1 MPAQH
6 NKRLR
11 TSGNSGN
18 ASHGSAARWLHT
30 LVALGMMA
38 LVMSPMWASSQIG
51 RTVKQRPAATQQTSS
66 TVKRPTNP
74 QPPQAARKGA
84 KGKNVKRITPQIP
97 NANRNQT
104 NKVFLENADLLRA
117 DEAISRDYQVL
128 KGNVRFRRGDMYMFC
143 DSAYFYAETSSLDA
157 FGHVRMTQGD
167 TLWVYSDVLHY
178 YGEQGVAELR
188 SNVRLENRSTTLLT
202 DALDYEINSN
212 VGYYFDGGTIVD
224 NRNNTEL
231 KSQFGRYELDTK
243 QAEFSRNVHLV
254 NDQYEMFTD
263 MLEYNTQS
271 HVAHITTK
279 TLIVSDSNTINTTN
293 GWYNTSADDATLYE
307 RSLITAKD
315 GKTLLGDT
323 VYYNRKHNYGE
334 ARGNVV
340 ITDPSNK
347 VILDGDRGYHDDNV
361 HYSYVTGRARAR
373 EFSQKDTIYLHAD
386 TLCTLINY
394 VVNDSVNDSVR
405 VLRAFN
411 QVRFFRS
418 DVQGICDSLQLSEA
432 DTIINMYRHAVVW
445 NLERQIFGDEI
456 NIHLNDSA
464 ADWATLPT
472 GGFMAEHLGEIYY
485 DQLSGKKMKAWFENK
500 ELRQLDVDGNVQVIM
515 FPEEKDSTYNKM
527 VNAESS
533 HMRLNLKAKQEVDRI
548 TLWPEVT
555 GKVTPLYLAKKAD
568 MYLPQFKWYDTL
580 RPQSPEDIYDVSEE
594 KRQLI
599 QTIEGG
605 TRRRSGSNATAPAAT
620 VIPQNNNND
629 NQGTNPK
636 PDNNSHE

>member
-1 MPAQH
+1 MPASSNMRQWTV
-6 NKRLR
+6 NKRWR
-11 TSGNSGN
+11 
-18 ASHGSAARWLHT
+18 H
-30 LVALGMMA
+30 LVAVCCLMGLM
-38 LVMSPMWASSQIG
+38 MSPMVWAQNPS
-51 RTVKQRPAATQQTSS
+51 RPVKSRPTQQ
-66 TVKRPTNP
+66 VNKHKPTNP
-74 QPPQAARKGA
+74 QSPQAARKGS
-84 KGKNVKRITPQIP
+84 KGPTVKRITPQIP
-97 NANRNQT
+97 KANRNQT
-104 NKVFLENADLLRA
+104 NKVFLENADILKA
-117 DEAISRDYQVL
+117 NEAVSTDYQVL

-178 YGEQGVAELR
+178 YGDQGVAELR

-231 KSQFGRYELDTK
+231 SSQYGRYELDTK
-243 QAEFSRNVHLV
+243 QAEFSRDVHLV
-254 NDQYEMFTD
+254 NDRYEMFTD
-263 MLEYNTQS
+263 LLDYNTQS
-271 HVAHITTK
+271 HIARITSE
-279 TLIVSDSNTINTTN
+279 TLIVSDSNTINTSN

-307 RSLITAKD
+307 RALITAKD
-315 GKTLLGDT
+315 GKTLQGDT
-323 VYYNRKHNYGE
+323 VYYNRNRNYGE
-334 ARGNVV
+334 ASGNVI

-347 VILDGDRGYHDDNV
+347 VILDGDYGYHDDNA
-361 HYSYVTGRARAR
+361 HYSYVTRRARAR

-386 TLCTLINY
+386 TLCTLINHI
-394 VVNDSVNDSVR
+394 VNDSVNDSVR

-411 QVRFFRS
+411 QVRFYRS

-485 DQLSGKKMKAWFENK
+485 DQLSGKKMKAWFEDK
-500 ELRQLDVDGNVQVIM
+500 ELRRLDVDGNVQVIM
-515 FPEEKDSTYNKM
+515 FPQEEDSTYNKM

-533 HMRLNLKAKQEVDRI
+533 YLRLNLKPKQEVDRI
-548 TLWPEVT
+548 TMWPEVS
-555 GKVTPLYLAKKAD
+555 GKVSPLYLTKKAD
-568 MYLPQFKWYDTL
+568 MYLPQFKWYDAL
-580 RPQSPEDIYDVSEE
+580 RPKTPDDIYDVSDELKE
-594 KRQLI
+594 LMRS
-599 QTIEGG
+599 IEGG
-605 TRRRSGSNATAPAAT
+605 TRRRSGSGANKPSVPTGNASAITTETP
-620 VIPQNNNND
+620 VQP
-629 NQGTNPK
+629 
-636 PDNNSHE
+636 

>member
-1 MPAQH
+1 MLVLR
-6 NKRLR
+6 NKRHH
-11 TSGNSGN
+11 SV
-18 ASHGSAARWLHT
+18 GSRWRH
-30 LVALGMMA
+30 VFMA
-38 LVMSPMWASSQIG
+38 CSVMLMLMSPVVWAQNPVRSNKPRSTQHIK
-51 RTVKQRPAATQQTSS
+51 KQPT
-66 TVKRPTNP
+66 PTNP
-74 QPPQAARKGA
+74 QTPQAARKGS
-84 KGKNVKRITPQIP
+84 KGPKVTRITPQIP
-97 NANRNQT
+97 KANRNQT
-104 NKVFLENADLLRA
+104 NKVFLENADILKA
-117 DEAISRDYQVL
+117 NEAISRDYQVL

-178 YGEQGVAELR
+178 YGDQGVAELR

-231 KSQFGRYELDTK
+231 RSQYGRYELDTK
-243 QAEFSRNVHLV
+243 QAEFSRDVHLI
-254 NDQYEMFTD
+254 NDRYEMFTELLD
-263 MLEYNTQS
+263 YNTQS
-271 HVAHITTK
+271 HIAHITSE
-279 TLIVSDSNTINTTN
+279 TLILSDSNSINTTN

-307 RSLITAKD
+307 RALITAKD

-323 VYYNRKHNYGE
+323 VYYNRSRNYGE
-334 ARGNVV
+334 AHGNVV
-340 ITDPSNK
+340 ITDPGNK
-347 VILDGDRGYHDDNV
+347 VILDGNYGYHDDNA

-373 EFSQKDTIYLHAD
+373 EFSQNDTIYLHAD

-394 VVNDSVNDSVR
+394 VVNDSLGGDSVR

-411 QVRFFRS
+411 QVRFYRS

-432 DTIINMYRHAVVW
+432 DTIINMYNHAVVW

-456 NIHLNDSA
+456 NVHLNDSA

-485 DQLSGKKMKAWFENK
+485 DQLSGKKMKAWFEDK
-500 ELRQLDVDGNVQVIM
+500 ELRRLDVDGNVQDIM
-515 FPEEKDSTYNKM
+515 FPQEDDSTYNKM

-533 HMRLNLKAKQEVDRI
+533 YLRLNLKAKQEVDRI
-548 TLWPEVT
+548 TMWPEVS

-568 MYLPQFKWYDTL
+568 MYLPQFQWYDAL
-580 RPQSPEDIYDVSEE
+580 RPKTPDDIYDVSEE
-594 KRQLI
+594 LKQVMRSI
-599 QTIEGG
+599 QGG
-605 TRRRSGSNATAPAAT
+605 TRRRSGSNATQSAT
-620 VIPQNNNND
+620 TVDGSASSFSTLETSVQP
-629 NQGTNPK
+629 
-636 PDNNSHE
+636 

>member
-1 MPAQH
+1 MFVSH
-6 NKRLR
+6 NKRRL
-11 TSGNSGN
+11 TVDS
-18 ASHGSAARWLHT
+18 RWRHVL
-30 LVALGMMA
+30 LACCVMA
-38 LVMSPMWASSQIG
+38 LMMSPVVLAQ
-51 RTVKQRPAATQQTSS
+51 TTSS
-66 TVKRPTNP
+66 RTLKSRVTQTDKKKPGPTNP

-84 KGKNVKRITPQIP
+84 KGPKVSRITPQIP
-97 NANRNQT
+97 KANRNQT
-104 NKVFLENADLLRA
+104 NKVFLENADVLSA
-117 DEAISRDYQVL
+117 NEAISTDYQVL

-178 YGEQGVAELR
+178 YGNQGVAELR
-188 SNVRLENRSTTLLT
+188 HNVRLENRSTTLLT

-231 KSQFGRYELDTK
+231 SSQYGRYELDTK
-243 QAEFSRNVHLV
+243 QAEFSRDVHLV
-254 NDQYEMFTD
+254 NDRYEMFTD
-263 MLEYNTQS
+263 LLDYNTQS
-271 HVAHITTK
+271 HIAHITSE

-307 RSLITAKD
+307 RALIKAKD
-315 GKTLLGDT
+315 GKTLQGDT
-323 VYYNRKHNYGE
+323 VYYNRSHNYGE

-347 VILDGDRGYHDDNV
+347 VILDGDYGYHDDNA
-361 HYSYVTGRARAR
+361 HYSYVTRRARAR

-386 TLCTLINY
+386 TLCTLINH

-411 QVRFFRS
+411 QVRFYRS

-432 DTIINMYRHAVVW
+432 DTIINMYNHAVVW

-472 GGFMAEHLGEIYY
+472 GGFMAEHLGEVYY
-485 DQLSGKKMKAWFENK
+485 DQLSGKKMKAWFEDK
-500 ELRQLDVDGNVQVIM
+500 ELRRLDVDGNVQVIM
-515 FPEEKDSTYNKM
+515 FPQEKDSTYNKM
-527 VNAESS
+527 VSAESS
-533 HMRLNLKAKQEVDRI
+533 YMRLNLKPKQEVDRI
-548 TLWPEVT
+548 TMWPEVS
-555 GKVTPLYLAKKAD
+555 GKVTPLYLAKKMD
-568 MYLPQFKWYDTL
+568 LYLPQFQWYDAL
-580 RPQSPEDIYDVSEE
+580 RPKSPDDIYDVSDEL
-594 KRQLI
+594 KQVI
-599 QTIEGG
+599 QSIQGG
-605 TRRRSGSNATAPAAT
+605 TRRRSGSNASQSETQTVVESDAT
-620 VIPQNNNND
+620 SSSTLQISEQP
-629 NQGTNPK
+629 
-636 PDNNSHE
+636 

>member
-1 MPAQH
+1 MFASH
-6 NKRLR
+6 NKRHSTVNSRLR
-11 TSGNSGN
+11 
-18 ASHGSAARWLHT
+18 HVI
-30 LVALGMMA
+30 VACCLMA
-38 LVMSPMWASSQIG
+38 LMMSPVVWAQNPVKSVKTRSVQ
-51 RTVKQRPAATQQTSS
+51 TVNKHKPS
-66 TVKRPTNP
+66 NP

-84 KGKNVKRITPQIP
+84 KGPKVTRITPQIP
-97 NANRNQT
+97 KANRNQT
-104 NKVFLENADLLRA
+104 NKVFLENADLLKA
-117 DEAISRDYQVL
+117 DENISRDYQVL

-178 YGEQGVAELR
+178 YGDQGVAELR

-231 KSQFGRYELDTK
+231 SSAYGRYELDTK
-243 QAEFSRNVHLV
+243 QAEFSRDVHLV
-254 NDQYEMFTD
+254 NDRYEMFTD
-263 MLEYNTQS
+263 LLDYNTQS
-271 HVAHITTK
+271 HIAHITSE

-307 RSLITAKD
+307 RALITAKD

-323 VYYNRKHNYGE
+323 VYYNRSRNYGE

-340 ITDPSNK
+340 ITDPGNK
-347 VILDGDRGYHDDNV
+347 VILDGNYGYHDDNA
-361 HYSYVTGRARAR
+361 HYSFVTGRARAR

-386 TLCTLINY
+386 TLCTLINH
-394 VVNDSVNDSVR
+394 VVTDSVNDSVR

-411 QVRFFRS
+411 QVRFYRN

-432 DTIINMYRHAVVW
+432 DTIINMYNHAVVW

-456 NIHLNDSA
+456 NVHLNDSA

-485 DQLSGKKMKAWFENK
+485 DQLSGKKMKAWFEDK
-500 ELRQLDVDGNVQVIM
+500 ELRRLDVDGNVQVIM
-515 FPEEKDSTYNKM
+515 FPQEKDSTYNKM

-533 HMRLNLKAKQEVDRI
+533 FMRLNLKAKQEVDRI
-548 TLWPEVT
+548 IMWPEVS
-555 GKVTPLYLAKKAD
+555 GRVTPLYLAKKSD
-568 MYLPQFKWYDTL
+568 MYLPQFQWYDAL
-580 RPQSPEDIYDVSEE
+580 RPKTPDDIYDVSEE
-594 KRQLI
+594 LKQVMKSI
-599 QTIEGG
+599 QGG
-605 TRRRSGSNATAPAAT
+605 TRRRSGSNANAVVPENTSVSTELSTPTTAEMP
-620 VIPQNNNND
+620 
-629 NQGTNPK
+629 
-636 PDNNSHE
+636 

>member
-1 MPAQH
+1 MAVY
-6 NKRLR
+6 
-11 TSGNSGN
+11 SGKQYRSG
-18 ASHGSAARWLHT
+18 ASRWRQVI
-30 LVALGMMA
+30 VACCVMA
-38 LVMSPMWASSQIG
+38 LMMSPMLWAQQP
-51 RTVKQRPAATQQTSS
+51 QRSTRVRAAAPRSS
-66 TVKRPTNP
+66 TIKRPTNP
-74 QPPQAARKGA
+74 QPAQAARKGS
-84 KGKNVKRITPQIP
+84 KGPSVSRITPQIP
-97 NANRNQT
+97 KANRNQT
-104 NKVFLENADLLRA
+104 NKVFLENADILKA
-117 DEAISRDYQVL
+117 NEYISRDYQVL

-157 FGHVRMTQGD
+157 FGNVRMTQGD

-178 YGEQGVAELR
+178 YGDQGVAELR

-231 KSQFGRYELDTK
+231 KSQYGRYELDTK
-243 QAEFSRNVHLV
+243 QAEFSRDVHLI
-254 NDQYEMFTD
+254 NDRYEMFTD
-263 MLEYNTQS
+263 MLDYNTQT
-271 HVAHITTK
+271 HIAHITSE

-307 RSLITAKD
+307 RAVITAKD

-323 VYYNRKHNYGE
+323 VYYNRKRNYGE

-347 VILDGDRGYHDDNV
+347 VILDGDYGYHDDNA
-361 HYSYVTGRARAR
+361 HYSYVTRRARAR

-386 TLCTLINY
+386 TLCTLINH

-411 QVRFFRS
+411 QVRFYRN

-432 DTIINMYRHAVVW
+432 DTIINMYNHAVVW

-456 NIHLNDSA
+456 NVHLNDSA
-464 ADWATLPT
+464 ADWAMLPL

-485 DQLSGKKMKAWFENK
+485 DQLSGKKMKAWFEEK
-500 ELRQLDVDGNVQVIM
+500 ELRRLDVDGNVQVIM
-515 FPEEKDSTYNKM
+515 FPQEKDSTYNKM
-527 VNAESS
+527 VSAESS
-533 HMRLNLKAKQEVDRI
+533 YMRLNLKPKQEVDRI
-548 TLWPEVT
+548 TMWPEVS

-568 MYLPQFKWYDTL
+568 LYLPQFQWYDAL
-580 RPQSPEDIYDVSEE
+580 RPKSPDDIYDVSEE
-594 KRQLI
+594 LKQLMRTI
-599 QTIEGG
+599 QGG
-605 TRRRSGSNATAPAAT
+605 TRRRAGANAGLASSSPDQAASET
-620 VIPQNNNND
+620 TLQNSD
-629 NQGTNPK
+629 P
-636 PDNNSHE
+636 SHE

>member
-1 MPAQH
+1 MPASSNMRQWTV
-6 NKRLR
+6 NKRWR
-11 TSGNSGN
+11 
-18 ASHGSAARWLHT
+18 H
-30 LVALGMMA
+30 LVAVCCLMA
-38 LVMSPMWASSQIG
+38 LMMSPMIWAQNPS
-51 RTVKQRPAATQQTSS
+51 RPAKSRPIQQ
-66 TVKRPTNP
+66 VNKHKPTNP
-74 QPPQAARKGA
+74 QSPQAARKGS
-84 KGKNVKRITPQIP
+84 KGPTVKRITPQIP
-97 NANRNQT
+97 KANRNQT
-104 NKVFLENADLLRA
+104 NKVFLENADILKA
-117 DEAISRDYQVL
+117 NEAVSTDYQVL

-178 YGEQGVAELR
+178 YGDQGVAELR

-231 KSQFGRYELDTK
+231 SSQYGRYELDTK
-243 QAEFSRNVHLV
+243 QAEFSRDVHLV
-254 NDQYEMFTD
+254 NDRYEMFTD
-263 MLEYNTQS
+263 LLDYNTQS
-271 HVAHITTK
+271 HIARITSE
-279 TLIVSDSNTINTTN
+279 TLIVSDSNTINTSN

-307 RSLITAKD
+307 RALITAKD
-315 GKTLLGDT
+315 GKTLQGDT
-323 VYYNRKHNYGE
+323 VYYNRNRNYGE
-334 ARGNVV
+334 ASGNVI

-347 VILDGDRGYHDDNV
+347 VILDGDYGYHDDNA
-361 HYSYVTGRARAR
+361 HYSYVTRRARAR

-386 TLCTLINY
+386 TLCTLINHI
-394 VVNDSVNDSVR
+394 VNDSVNDSVR

-411 QVRFFRS
+411 QVRFYRS

-485 DQLSGKKMKAWFENK
+485 DQLSGKKMKAWFEEK
-500 ELRQLDVDGNVQVIM
+500 ELRRLDVDGNVQVIM
-515 FPEEKDSTYNKM
+515 FPQEEDSTYNKM

-533 HMRLNLKAKQEVDRI
+533 YLRLNLKPKQEVDRI
-548 TLWPEVT
+548 TMWPEVS
-555 GKVTPLYLAKKAD
+555 GKVSPLYLTKKAD
-568 MYLPQFKWYDTL
+568 MYLPQFKWYDAL
-580 RPQSPEDIYDVSEE
+580 RPKTPDDIYDVSDELKE
-594 KRQLI
+594 LMRS
-599 QTIEGG
+599 IEGG
-605 TRRRSGSNATAPAAT
+605 TRRRSGSGANKTTSEPTVNASSSTPET
-620 VIPQNNNND
+620 PVQP
-629 NQGTNPK
+629 
-636 PDNNSHE
+636 

>member
-1 MPAQH
+1 
-6 NKRLR
+6 
-11 TSGNSGN
+11 
-18 ASHGSAARWLHT
+18 
-30 LVALGMMA
+30 MA
-38 LVMSPMWASSQIG
+38 LMMSPMLWAQQP
-51 RTVKQRPAATQQTSS
+51 QRSTRVRAAAPRSS

-74 QPPQAARKGA
+74 QPAQAARKGS
-84 KGKNVKRITPQIP
+84 KGRSVSRITPQIP
-97 NANRNQT
+97 KANRNQT
-104 NKVFLENADLLRA
+104 NKVFLENADILKA
-117 DEAISRDYQVL
+117 NEYISRDYQVL

-157 FGHVRMTQGD
+157 FGNVRMTQGD

-178 YGEQGVAELR
+178 YGDQGVAELR

-231 KSQFGRYELDTK
+231 KSQYGRYELDTK
-243 QAEFSRNVHLV
+243 QAEFSRDVHLI
-254 NDQYEMFTD
+254 NDRYEMFTD
-263 MLEYNTQS
+263 MLDYNTQT
-271 HVAHITTK
+271 HIAHITSE

-307 RSLITAKD
+307 RAVITAKD

-323 VYYNRKHNYGE
+323 VYYNRKRNYGE

-347 VILDGDRGYHDDNV
+347 VILDGDYGYHDDNA
-361 HYSYVTGRARAR
+361 HYSYVTRRARAR

-386 TLCTLINY
+386 TLCTLINH

-411 QVRFFRS
+411 QVRFYRN

-432 DTIINMYRHAVVW
+432 DTIINMYNHAVVW

-456 NIHLNDSA
+456 NVHLNDSA
-464 ADWATLPT
+464 ADWAMLPL

-485 DQLSGKKMKAWFENK
+485 DQLSGKKMKAWFEEK
-500 ELRQLDVDGNVQVIM
+500 ELRRLDVDGNVQVIM
-515 FPEEKDSTYNKM
+515 FPQEKDSTYNKM
-527 VNAESS
+527 VSAESS
-533 HMRLNLKAKQEVDRI
+533 YMRLNLKPKQEVDRI
-548 TLWPEVT
+548 TMWPEVS

-568 MYLPQFKWYDTL
+568 LYLPQFQWYDAL
-580 RPQSPEDIYDVSEE
+580 RPKSPDDIYDVSEE
-594 KRQLI
+594 LKQLMRTI
-599 QTIEGG
+599 QGG
-605 TRRRSGSNATAPAAT
+605 TRRRAGANAGLASSSPDQAASET
-620 VIPQNNNND
+620 TLQNSD
-629 NQGTNPK
+629 P
-636 PDNNSHE
+636 SHE

>member
-1 MPAQH
+1 MAVY
-6 NKRLR
+6 
-11 TSGNSGN
+11 SGKQYRNG
-18 ASHGSAARWLHT
+18 ASRWRQVI
-30 LVALGMMA
+30 VACCVMA
-38 LVMSPMWASSQIG
+38 LMMSPMLWAQQP
-51 RTVKQRPAATQQTSS
+51 QRSTRVRAAAPRSS

-74 QPPQAARKGA
+74 QHAQAARKGS
-84 KGKNVKRITPQIP
+84 KGPSVGRITPQIP
-97 NANRNQT
+97 KANRNQT
-104 NKVFLENADLLRA
+104 NKVFLENADILKA
-117 DEAISRDYQVL
+117 NEYISRDYQVL

-157 FGHVRMTQGD
+157 FGNVRMTQGD

-178 YGEQGVAELR
+178 YGDQGVAELR

-231 KSQFGRYELDTK
+231 KSQYGRYELDTK
-243 QAEFSRNVHLV
+243 QAEFSRDVHLI
-254 NDQYEMFTD
+254 NDRYEMFTD
-263 MLEYNTQS
+263 MLDYNTQT
-271 HVAHITTK
+271 HIAHITSE

-307 RSLITAKD
+307 RAVITAKD

-323 VYYNRKHNYGE
+323 VYYNRKRNYGE

-347 VILDGDRGYHDDNV
+347 VILDGDYGYHDDNA
-361 HYSYVTGRARAR
+361 HYSYVTRRARAR

-386 TLCTLINY
+386 TLCTLINH

-411 QVRFFRS
+411 QVRFYRN

-432 DTIINMYRHAVVW
+432 DTIINMYNHAVVW

-456 NIHLNDSA
+456 NVHLNDSA
-464 ADWATLPT
+464 ADWAMLPL

-485 DQLSGKKMKAWFENK
+485 DQLSGKKMKAWFEEK
-500 ELRQLDVDGNVQVIM
+500 ELRRLDVDGNVQVIM
-515 FPEEKDSTYNKM
+515 FPQEKDSTYNKM
-527 VNAESS
+527 VSAESS
-533 HMRLNLKAKQEVDRI
+533 YMRLNLKPKQEVDRI
-548 TLWPEVT
+548 TMWPEVS

-568 MYLPQFKWYDTL
+568 LYLPQFQWYDAL
-580 RPQSPEDIYDVSEE
+580 RPKSPDDIYDVSEE
-594 KRQLI
+594 LKQLMRTI
-599 QTIEGG
+599 QGG
-605 TRRRSGSNATAPAAT
+605 TRRRAGANAGLASSSPDQAASET
-620 VIPQNNNND
+620 TLQNSD
-629 NQGTNPK
+629 P
-636 PDNNSHE
+636 SHE

>member
-1 MPAQH
+1 MSVSRDQRHQTPV
-6 NKRLR
+6 
-11 TSGNSGN
+11 SGN
-18 ASHGSAARWLHT
+18 ASNGTANWRHIVT
-30 LVALGMMA
+30 VCCVIALMIA
-38 LVMSPMWASSQIG
+38 PVMWG
-51 RTVKQRPAATQQTSS
+51 QQPRRGIQNYTIVQPSS
-66 TVKRPTNP
+66 TTKRPTNP
-74 QPPQAARKGA
+74 QPVQAARKGA
-84 KGKNVKRITPQIP
+84 KGKNVQRITPQIP
-97 NANRNQT
+97 KANRNQT
-104 NKVFLENADLLRA
+104 NKVFLENADLLKA

-143 DSAYFYAETSSLDA
+143 DSAYFYPETSSLDA

-212 VGYYFDGGTIVD
+212 VGYYFDGGMIVD

-231 KSQFGRYELDTK
+231 SSQFGRYELDTK
-243 QAEFSRNVHLV
+243 QAEFSRNVHMI
-254 NDQYEMFTD
+254 NDRYEMFTEL
-263 MLEYNTQS
+263 LEYNTQS
-271 HVAHITTK
+271 HIAHISSE

-315 GKTLLGDT
+315 GKTLLGVT
-323 VYYNRKHNYGE
+323 VYYNRNRNYGE

-347 VILDGDRGYHDDNV
+347 VILDGDYGYHDESA
-361 HYSYVTGRARAR
+361 HYSYVTRRARAR

-386 TLCTLINY
+386 TLLTLINH

-411 QVRFFRS
+411 QVRFYRN
-418 DVQGICDSLQLSEA
+418 DIQGICDSLQLSEA

-445 NLERQIFGDEI
+445 NLDRQIFGDEI
-456 NIHLNDSA
+456 NIHLNDST

-485 DQLSGKKMKAWFENK
+485 DQLSGKKMKAYFQDK

-515 FPEEKDSTYNKM
+515 FPQEKDSTYNKM

-533 HMRLNLKAKQEVDRI
+533 YMRLNLKPKQEVDRI
-548 TLWPEVT
+548 TMWPEVS
-555 GKVTPLYLAKKAD
+555 GKVTQLFLAKKAD
-568 MYLPQFKWYDTL
+568 MYLPQFQWYDAL
-580 RPQSPEDIYDVSEE
+580 RPKTPDDIYDVSDEL
-594 KRQLI
+594 KQVMRSI
-599 QTIEGG
+599 QGG
-605 TRRRSGSNATAPAAT
+605 TRRRSGSGASTPVVDKAESS
-620 VIPQNNNND
+620 VE
-629 NQGTNPK
+629 TNILTS
-636 PDNNSHE
+636 DSHE

>member
-1 MPAQH
+1 MAVY
-6 NKRLR
+6 
-11 TSGNSGN
+11 SGKQYRNG
-18 ASHGSAARWLHT
+18 ASRWRQVI
-30 LVALGMMA
+30 VACCVMA
-38 LVMSPMWASSQIG
+38 LMMSPMLWAQQP
-51 RTVKQRPAATQQTSS
+51 QRSTRVRAAAPRSS

-74 QPPQAARKGA
+74 QHAQAARKGS
-84 KGKNVKRITPQIP
+84 KGRSVSRITPQIP
-97 NANRNQT
+97 KANRNQT
-104 NKVFLENADLLRA
+104 NKVFLENADILKA
-117 DEAISRDYQVL
+117 NEYISRDYQVL

-157 FGHVRMTQGD
+157 FGNVRMTQGD

-178 YGEQGVAELR
+178 YGDQGVAELR

-231 KSQFGRYELDTK
+231 KSQYGRYELDTK
-243 QAEFSRNVHLV
+243 QAEFSRDVHLI
-254 NDQYEMFTD
+254 NDRYEMFTD
-263 MLEYNTQS
+263 MLDYNTQT
-271 HVAHITTK
+271 HIAHITSE

-307 RSLITAKD
+307 RAVITAKD

-323 VYYNRKHNYGE
+323 VYYNRKRNYGE

-340 ITDPSNK
+340 ITDPTNK
-347 VILDGDRGYHDDNV
+347 VILDGDYGYHDDNA
-361 HYSYVTGRARAR
+361 HYSYVTRRARAR

-386 TLCTLINY
+386 TLCTLINH

-411 QVRFFRS
+411 QVRFYRN

-432 DTIINMYRHAVVW
+432 DTIINMYNHAVVW

-456 NIHLNDSA
+456 NVHLNDSA

-472 GGFMAEHLGEIYY
+472 GGLMAEHLGEIYY
-485 DQLSGKKMKAWFENK
+485 DQLSGKKMKAWFEEK
-500 ELRQLDVDGNVQVIM
+500 ELRRLDVDGNVQVIM
-515 FPEEKDSTYNKM
+515 FPQEKDSTYNKM

-533 HMRLNLKAKQEVDRI
+533 YMRLNLKPKQEVDRI
-548 TLWPEVT
+548 TMWPEVS

-568 MYLPQFKWYDTL
+568 LYLPQFQWYDAL
-580 RPQSPEDIYDVSEE
+580 RPKSPDDIYDVSEE
-594 KRQLI
+594 LKQLMRTI
-599 QTIEGG
+599 QGG
-605 TRRRSGSNATAPAAT
+605 TRRRAGANAGLASSSPDQAASET
-620 VIPQNNNND
+620 TLQNSD
-629 NQGTNPK
+629 P
-636 PDNNSHE
+636 SHE

>member
-1 MPAQH
+1 MAVY
-6 NKRLR
+6 
-11 TSGNSGN
+11 SGKQYRNG
-18 ASHGSAARWLHT
+18 ASRWRQVI
-30 LVALGMMA
+30 VACCVMA
-38 LVMSPMWASSQIG
+38 LMMSPMLWAQQP
-51 RTVKQRPAATQQTSS
+51 QRSTRLRAAAPRSS
-66 TVKRPTNP
+66 TIKRPTNP
-74 QPPQAARKGA
+74 QHAQAARKGS
-84 KGKNVKRITPQIP
+84 KGPSVSRITPQIP
-97 NANRNQT
+97 KANRNQT
-104 NKVFLENADLLRA
+104 NKVFLENADILKA
-117 DEAISRDYQVL
+117 NEYISRDYQVL

-157 FGHVRMTQGD
+157 FGNVRMTQGD

-178 YGEQGVAELR
+178 YGDQGVAELR

-231 KSQFGRYELDTK
+231 KSQYGRYELDTK
-243 QAEFSRNVHLV
+243 QAEFSRDVHLI
-254 NDQYEMFTD
+254 NDRYEMFTD
-263 MLEYNTQS
+263 MLDYNTQT
-271 HVAHITTK
+271 HIAHITSE

-307 RSLITAKD
+307 RAVITAKD

-323 VYYNRKHNYGE
+323 VYYNRKRNYGE

-347 VILDGDRGYHDDNV
+347 VILDGDYGYHDDNA
-361 HYSYVTGRARAR
+361 HYSYVTRRARAR

-386 TLCTLINY
+386 TLCTLINH

-411 QVRFFRS
+411 QVRFYRN

-432 DTIINMYRHAVVW
+432 DTIINMYNHAVVW

-456 NIHLNDSA
+456 NVHLNDSA
-464 ADWATLPT
+464 ADWAMLPL

-485 DQLSGKKMKAWFENK
+485 DQLSGKKMKAWFEEK
-500 ELRQLDVDGNVQVIM
+500 ELRRLDVDGNVQVIM
-515 FPEEKDSTYNKM
+515 FPQEKDSTYNKM
-527 VNAESS
+527 VSAESS
-533 HMRLNLKAKQEVDRI
+533 YMRLNLKPKQEVDRI
-548 TLWPEVT
+548 TMWPEVS

-568 MYLPQFKWYDTL
+568 LYLPQFQWYDAL
-580 RPQSPEDIYDVSEE
+580 RPKSPDDIYDVSEE
-594 KRQLI
+594 LKQLMRTI
-599 QTIEGG
+599 QGG
-605 TRRRSGSNATAPAAT
+605 TRRRAGANAGLASSSPDQAASET
-620 VIPQNNNND
+620 TLQNSD
-629 NQGTNPK
+629 P
-636 PDNNSHE
+636 SHE

>member
-1 MPAQH
+1 MFTSH
-6 NKRLR
+6 YKRHLAV
-11 TSGNSGN
+11 S
-18 ASHGSAARWLHT
+18 ARWRHFI
-30 LVALGMMA
+30 VACSMMM
-38 LVMSPMWASSQIG
+38 LVMSPVVWAQNPVGNRRPTSMQHIK
-51 RTVKQRPAATQQTSS
+51 KQPT
-66 TVKRPTNP
+66 PTNP
-74 QPPQAARKGA
+74 QPAQAARKGS
-84 KGKNVKRITPQIP
+84 KGHNVSRITPQIP
-97 NANRNQT
+97 KASRNQA
-104 NKVFLENADLLRA
+104 NKVFLENADILKA
-117 DEAISRDYQVL
+117 NEVISRDYQVL

-143 DSAYFYAETSSLDA
+143 DSAYFYPETSSLDA

-178 YGEQGVAELR
+178 YGDQGVAELR

-202 DALDYEINSN
+202 AALDYEINSN
-212 VGYYFDGGTIVD
+212 VGYYFNGGTIVD

-231 KSQFGRYELDTK
+231 RSQYGRYELDTK
-243 QAEFSRNVHLV
+243 QAEFSRDVYLV
-254 NDQYEMFTD
+254 NDRYEMFTD
-263 MLEYNTQS
+263 LLDYNTQS
-271 HVAHITTK
+271 HIAHITSE

-307 RSLITAKD
+307 RALITAKD

-323 VYYNRKHNYGE
+323 VYYNRSRNYGE
-334 ARGNVV
+334 ARGDVV

-347 VILDGDRGYHDDNV
+347 VILDGNYGYHDDNA

-394 VVNDSVNDSVR
+394 VPNDSTGGDSVR

-411 QVRFFRS
+411 QVRFYRS

-432 DTIINMYRHAVVW
+432 DTIINMYNHAVVW

-485 DQLSGKKMKAWFENK
+485 DQLSGKKMKAWFEEK
-500 ELRQLDVDGNVQVIM
+500 ELRRLDVDGNVQVIM
-515 FPEEKDSTYNKM
+515 FPQEEDSTYNKM

-533 HMRLNLKAKQEVDRI
+533 YMRLNLKPKQEVDRI
-548 TLWPEVT
+548 TMWPEVS
-555 GKVTPLYLAKKAD
+555 GKVTPLYLARKTD
-568 MYLPQFKWYDTL
+568 MYLPQFQWYDAL
-580 RPQSPEDIYDVSEE
+580 RPKTPDDIYDVSDDL
-594 KRQLI
+594 KQMI
-599 QTIEGG
+599 QSIQGG
-605 TRRRSGSNATAPAAT
+605 TRRRSGSNAASTSTPTPAGNEASSNLST
-620 VIPQNNNND
+620 LETSEQP
-629 NQGTNPK
+629 
-636 PDNNSHE
+636 

>member
-1 MPAQH
+1 MSASRDKRYQRHDTTGDSKACWRHVVAACCVFALLISPVMWAQSPRGT
-6 NKRLR
+6 KPRTTVTR
-11 TSGNSGN
+11 TST
-18 ASHGSAARWLHT
+18 A
-30 LVALGMMA
+30 
-38 LVMSPMWASSQIG
+38 
-51 RTVKQRPAATQQTSS
+51 
-66 TVKRPTNP
+66 KRPTNP
-74 QPPQAARKGA
+74 QSPQAAKKGA
-84 KGKNVKRITPQIP
+84 KGPKVSRITPQIP
-97 NANRNQT
+97 KANRNQS
-104 NKVFLENADLLRA
+104 NKVFLENADILRA
-117 DEAISRDYQVL
+117 NEAISRDYQVL

-157 FGHVRMTQGD
+157 FGNVRMTQGD

-231 KSQFGRYELDTK
+231 TSQYGRYELDTK

-254 NDQYEMFTD
+254 NDRYEMFTD
-263 MLEYNTQS
+263 LLDYNTLS
-271 HVAHITTK
+271 HIAKISSQ
-279 TLIVSDSNTINTTN
+279 TLIVSDSNTINTTS
-293 GWYNTSADDATLYE
+293 GWYNTSADDATLYN

-315 GKTLLGDT
+315 GKTLEGDT
-323 VYYNRKHNYGE
+323 VYYNRTRNYGE
-334 ARGNVV
+334 ARGNVI

-347 VILDGDRGYHDDNV
+347 VILDGDYGYHDDNV
-361 HYSYVTGRARAR
+361 HYSYVTKRARAR

-386 TLCTLINY
+386 TLCTLINH

-405 VLRAFN
+405 VLKAFN
-411 QVRFFRS
+411 QVRFYRN
-418 DVQGICDSLQLSEA
+418 DIQGICDSLQLSEA

-472 GGFMAEHLGEIYY
+472 GGFMAEHLGEVYY

-533 HMRLNLKAKQEVDRI
+533 YMRLNLKAKQEVDRI
-548 TLWPEVT
+548 VMWPEVS
-555 GKVTPLYLAKKAD
+555 GKVTPLYLARKAD
-568 MYLPQFKWYDTL
+568 LYLPQFKWYETL
-580 RPQSPEDIYDVSEE
+580 RPQSPDDIFELSEE
-594 KRQLI
+594 QRRVWQSV
-599 QTIEGG
+599 EGG
-605 TRRRSGSNATAPAAT
+605 TRRRSGSNATRTEAPATDSQTLKA
-620 VIPQNNNND
+620 
-629 NQGTNPK
+629 
-636 PDNNSHE
+636 E

>member
-1 MPAQH
+1 MAVY
-6 NKRLR
+6 
-11 TSGNSGN
+11 SGKQYRSG
-18 ASHGSAARWLHT
+18 ASRWRQVI
-30 LVALGMMA
+30 VACCVMA
-38 LVMSPMWASSQIG
+38 LMMSPMLWAQQP
-51 RTVKQRPAATQQTSS
+51 QRSTRVRAAAPRSS

-74 QPPQAARKGA
+74 QHAQAARKGS
-84 KGKNVKRITPQIP
+84 KGRSVSRITPQIP
-97 NANRNQT
+97 KANRNQT
-104 NKVFLENADLLRA
+104 NKVFLENADILKA
-117 DEAISRDYQVL
+117 NEYISRDYQVL

-157 FGHVRMTQGD
+157 FGNVRMTQGD

-178 YGEQGVAELR
+178 YGDQGVAELR

-231 KSQFGRYELDTK
+231 KSQYGRYELDTK
-243 QAEFSRNVHLV
+243 QAEFSRDVHLI
-254 NDQYEMFTD
+254 NDRYEMFTD
-263 MLEYNTQS
+263 MLDYNTQT
-271 HVAHITTK
+271 HIAHITSE

-307 RSLITAKD
+307 RAVITAKD

-323 VYYNRKHNYGE
+323 VYYNRKRNYGE

-340 ITDPSNK
+340 ITDPTNK
-347 VILDGDRGYHDDNV
+347 VILDGDYGYHDDNA
-361 HYSYVTGRARAR
+361 HYSYVTRRARAR

-386 TLCTLINY
+386 TLCTLINH

-411 QVRFFRS
+411 QVRFYRN

-432 DTIINMYRHAVVW
+432 DTIINMYNHAVVW

-456 NIHLNDSA
+456 NVHLNDSA
-464 ADWATLPT
+464 ADWAMLPL

-485 DQLSGKKMKAWFENK
+485 DQLSGKKMKAWFEEK
-500 ELRQLDVDGNVQVIM
+500 ELRRLDVDGNVQVIM
-515 FPEEKDSTYNKM
+515 FPQEKDSTYNKM
-527 VNAESS
+527 VSAESS
-533 HMRLNLKAKQEVDRI
+533 YMRLNLKPKQEVDRI
-548 TLWPEVT
+548 TMWPEVS

-568 MYLPQFKWYDTL
+568 LYLPQFQWYDAL
-580 RPQSPEDIYDVSEE
+580 RPKSPDDIYDVSEE
-594 KRQLI
+594 LKQLMRTI
-599 QTIEGG
+599 QGG
-605 TRRRSGSNATAPAAT
+605 TRRRAGANAGLASSSPDQAASET
-620 VIPQNNNND
+620 TLQNSD
-629 NQGTNPK
+629 P
-636 PDNNSHE
+636 SHE

>member
-1 MPAQH
+1 MVASP
-6 NKRLR
+6 NKWK
-11 TSGNSGN
+11 GIF
-18 ASHGSAARWLHT
+18 SARYRH
-30 LVALGMMA
+30 ALMACCLMA
-38 LVMSPMWASSQIG
+38 LMMSPMVWAQTPRSTKP
-51 RTVKQRPAATQQTSS
+51 RTAMQRP
-66 TVKRPTNP
+66 KRPQPTNP
-74 QPPQAARKGA
+74 QPAQAARKGA
-84 KGKNVKRITPQIP
+84 KGPKVSRITPQIP
-97 NANRNQT
+97 KANRNQS
-104 NKVFLENADLLRA
+104 NKVFLENADILSA
-117 DEAISRDYQVL
+117 NEAISTDYQVL

-157 FGHVRMTQGD
+157 FGNVRMTQGD

-178 YGEQGVAELR
+178 YGDQGVAELR
-188 SNVRLENRSTTLLT
+188 NNVRLENRSTTLLT

-231 KSQFGRYELDTK
+231 SSQYGRYELDTK

-254 NDQYEMFTD
+254 NDRYEMFTD
-263 MLEYNTQS
+263 LLDYNTQS
-271 HVAHITTK
+271 HIAHITSETY
-279 TLIVSDSNTINTTN
+279 IVSDSNTINTTN

-307 RSLITAKD
+307 RALITAKD
-315 GKTLLGDT
+315 GKTLQGDT
-323 VYYNRKHNYGE
+323 VYYNRKRNYGE
-334 ARGNVV
+334 ARGDVV

-347 VILDGDRGYHDDNV
+347 VILDGDYGYHDDNV

-394 VVNDSVNDSVR
+394 VVKDSLGGDSVR

-411 QVRFFRS
+411 QVRFYRS

-432 DTIINMYRHAVVW
+432 DTIINMYDHAVVW

-485 DQLSGKKMKAWFENK
+485 DQLSGKKMKAWFVNK
-500 ELRQLDVDGNVQVIM
+500 ELRQLDVDGNVEVIM
-515 FPEEKDSTYNKM
+515 FPQEDDSTYNKM

-533 HMRLNLKAKQEVDRI
+533 YLRLNLKPKQEVDRI
-548 TLWPEVT
+548 AMWPEVT
-555 GKVTPLYLAKKAD
+555 GRVTPLYLARKTD
-568 MYLPQFKWYDTL
+568 LYLPQFQWYDAL
-580 RPQSPEDIYDVSEE
+580 RPKTPDDIYDVSDEL
-594 KRQLI
+594 KQLT
-599 QTIEGG
+599 QTIQGG
-605 TRRRSGSNATAPAAT
+605 KRRRSGSNAGEASAQSAEAT
-620 VIPQNNNND
+620 IA
-629 NQGTNPK
+629 TNPQPLEK
-636 PDNNSHE
+636 P

>member
-1 MPAQH
+1 MVASP
-6 NKRLR
+6 NKWK
-11 TSGNSGN
+11 GIF
-18 ASHGSAARWLHT
+18 SARYRH
-30 LVALGMMA
+30 ALMACCLMA
-38 LVMSPMWASSQIG
+38 LMMSPMVWAQTPRSTKP
-51 RTVKQRPAATQQTSS
+51 RTAMQRP
-66 TVKRPTNP
+66 KRPQPTNP
-74 QPPQAARKGA
+74 QPAQAARKGA
-84 KGKNVKRITPQIP
+84 KGPKVSRITPQIP
-97 NANRNQT
+97 KANRNQS
-104 NKVFLENADLLRA
+104 NKVFLENADILSA
-117 DEAISRDYQVL
+117 NEAISTDYQVL

-157 FGHVRMTQGD
+157 FGNVRMTQGD

-178 YGEQGVAELR
+178 YGDQGVAELR
-188 SNVRLENRSTTLLT
+188 NNVRLENRSTTLLT

-231 KSQFGRYELDTK
+231 SSQYGRYELDTK

-254 NDQYEMFTD
+254 NDRYEMFTD
-263 MLEYNTQS
+263 LLDYNTQS
-271 HVAHITTK
+271 HIAHITSETY
-279 TLIVSDSNTINTTN
+279 IVSDSNTINTTN

-307 RSLITAKD
+307 RALITAKD
-315 GKTLLGDT
+315 GKTLQGDT
-323 VYYNRKHNYGE
+323 VYYNRKRNYGE
-334 ARGNVV
+334 ARGDVV

-347 VILDGDRGYHDDNV
+347 VILDGDYGYHDDNV

-394 VVNDSVNDSVR
+394 VVKDSLGGDSVR

-411 QVRFFRS
+411 QVRFYRS

-432 DTIINMYRHAVVW
+432 DTIINMYDHAVVW

-485 DQLSGKKMKAWFENK
+485 DQLSGKKMKAWFVNK
-500 ELRQLDVDGNVQVIM
+500 ELRQLDVDGNVEVIM
-515 FPEEKDSTYNKM
+515 FPQEDDSTYNKM

-533 HMRLNLKAKQEVDRI
+533 YLRLNLKPKQEVDRI
-548 TLWPEVT
+548 AMWPEVT
-555 GKVTPLYLAKKAD
+555 GRVTPLYLARKTD
-568 MYLPQFKWYDTL
+568 LYLPQFQWYDAL
-580 RPQSPEDIYDVSEE
+580 RPKTPDDIYDVSDEL
-594 KRQLI
+594 KQLT
-599 QTIEGG
+599 QTIQGG
-605 TRRRSGSNATAPAAT
+605 KRRRSGSNAGDASAQSAEAT
-620 VIPQNNNND
+620 IA
-629 NQGTNPK
+629 TNPQPLEK
-636 PDNNSHE
+636 P